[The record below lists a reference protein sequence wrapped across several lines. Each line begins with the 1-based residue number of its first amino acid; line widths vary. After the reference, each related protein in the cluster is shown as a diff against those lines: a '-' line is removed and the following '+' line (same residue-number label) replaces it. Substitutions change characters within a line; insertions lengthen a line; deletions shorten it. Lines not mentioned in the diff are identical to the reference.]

1 MDWPRS
7 SRFLIISQVAILKE
21 ILTYLGT
28 LLTSNTLKELYEL
41 LGINWA
47 SAQTTVY
54 HPQSDGLMERLNKSL
69 KSMIHNFI
77 HEDERNWARCLDP
90 LLFTVQEVPQA
101 FTGFSPFELLFSR
114 KPQEVLELIKE
125 NSEESPNPAKNE
137 IQYVLDQRA
146 KLHILWG
153 KICSMPRNISTAC
166 TTEGLDSVKFHPF
179 GL

>member
-77 HEDERNWARCLDP
+77 HEDERNWVTGYTVCCLQSQEHWNS
-90 LLFTVQEVPQA
+90 LLLCFADVALVYHSHKAPGIETHQ
-101 FTGFSPFELLFSR
+101 SPMVCSWPYTLPEHKRLIIQKDLPEML
-114 KPQEVLELIKE
+114 KMGVLG
-125 NSEESPNPAKNE
+125 ES
-137 IQYVLDQRA
+137 
-146 KLHILWG
+146 HISW
-153 KICSMPRNISTAC
+153 CSP
-166 TTEGLDSVKFHPF
+166 
-179 GL
+179 

>member
-7 SRFLIISQVAILKE
+7 SRFLIISRVAILKE

-77 HEDERNWARCLDP
+77 HEDERNWVTGYTVCCLQCGRC
-90 LLFTVQEVPQA
+90 
-101 FTGFSPFELLFSR
+101 
-114 KPQEVLELIKE
+114 
-125 NSEESPNPAKNE
+125 
-137 IQYVLDQRA
+137 
-146 KLHILWG
+146 
-153 KICSMPRNISTAC
+153 PRNTGILSFC
-166 TTEGLDSVKFHPF
+166 VLQMWPWFTTLTKHQGLKHTKARWCVHGPTHYLNIRD
-179 GL
+179 